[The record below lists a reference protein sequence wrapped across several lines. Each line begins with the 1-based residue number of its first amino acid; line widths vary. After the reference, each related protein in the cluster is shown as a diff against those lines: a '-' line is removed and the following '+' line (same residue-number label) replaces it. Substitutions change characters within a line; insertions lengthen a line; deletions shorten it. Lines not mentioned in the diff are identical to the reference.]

1 MERRGV
7 AALGGA
13 PLGMGP
19 GRRAAGGRGAGG
31 GARGARGGAAP
42 APPGSLI
49 PETLEDLRRE
59 ARAGGGAR
67 KLSPGEER
75 RERRRSLARLGVPE
89 YRKFAEARGAAPLR
103 RAAIPDILQLNI
115 GLYCNQAC
123 RHCHVESSPLRTAEV
138 MSRAT
143 AEQALRVLEA
153 SPSVRTVDLTGGAP
167 ELNPQFRFLVEGA
180 AALGRTILDRCNLTV
195 LLEPGQ
201 EDLPEFLAAKGVRV
215 VASLPCYT
223 GETVDKQ
230 RGGGVFGRS
239 IEGLRRLNAAGFGRP
254 GSGLGLDLVYNPAGA
269 FLAPEQA
276 KLEPAYKQELGDCY
290 GVTFNNLLCLN
301 NMPVKRFADQLYSEG
316 KLEEYMQLLVENFNT
331 SAADGVMCKSLLSV
345 GWDGALYD
353 CDFNQ
358 QLGMPLRKGGRPCSI
373 FDLESVADLSGLNIA
388 SGSHCF
394 GCSAGS
400 GSSCSG
406 ATA

>member
-1 MERRGV
+1 MRG
-7 AALGGA
+7 L
-13 PLGMGP
+13 
-19 GRRAAGGRGAGG
+19 GAG
-31 GARGARGGAAP
+31 AAAP
-42 APPGSLI
+42 APGSLI
-49 PETLEDLRRE
+49 PETLEGLRRE
-59 ARAGGGAR
+59 AAAGGGAR
-67 KLSPGEER
+67 KLSPGER

-89 YRKFAEARGAAPLR
+89 FREFAAARGAAPLQ
-103 RAAIPDILQLNI
+103 RAAIPDTLQLNI

-153 SPSVRTVDLTGGAP
+153 SPSVGTVDLTGGAP

-180 AALGRTILDRCNLTV
+180 AALGRTVLDRCNLTV

-201 EDLPEFLAAKGVRV
+201 EDLPEFMAARGVRV

-254 GSGLGLDLVYNPAGA
+254 GTGLGLDLVYNPGGA
-269 FLAPEQA
+269 FLAPEQS
-276 KLEPAYKQELGDCY
+276 KLEPAYKQELGEAY

-301 NMPVKRFADQLYSEG
+301 NMPVKRFADQLHSEG
-316 KLEEYMQLLVENFNT
+316 KLGEYMQLLVENFNT

-358 QLGMPLRKGGRPCSI
+358 QLGMSLRKGGRPLSI
-373 FDLESVADLSGLNIA
+373 FDLESVGDLAGLNIA
-388 SGSHCF
+388 CGSHCF

-400 GSSCSG
+400 GSSCTG